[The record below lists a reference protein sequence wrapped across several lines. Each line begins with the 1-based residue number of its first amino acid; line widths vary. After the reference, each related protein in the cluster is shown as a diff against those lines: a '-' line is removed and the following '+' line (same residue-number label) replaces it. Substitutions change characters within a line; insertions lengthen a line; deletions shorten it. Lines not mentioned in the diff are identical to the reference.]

1 MESKQLNVRV
11 PLFVHDELASLRTS
25 LREIG
30 CKPTDGDLVAA
41 LIHAAVAAV
50 DETKSVVETYVM
62 HELAHEQSGSA
73 DPS

>member
-11 PLFVHDELASLRTS
+11 PLFVHDELANLRTS

-41 LIHAAVAAV
+41 LIHAAMAAV

-62 HELAHEQSGSA
+62 HELVQEQQSGSA
-73 DPS
+73 EP